1 MNTTLCPS
9 PFKGDDD
16 ILFVN
21 RADGRG
27 MGFFSTSTEPHPHPN
42 PPLEGE
48 GATAGAQSINAHQA
62 LRHSATTSMSPVG
75 SSGVVLVC
83 AAHVVLA
90 CKASDVLQAELAHG

>member
-1 MNTTLCPS
+1 VSKTLCPS
-9 PFKGDDD
+9 PFKRDDD
-16 ILFVN
+16 ILVVN

-48 GATAGAQSINAHQA
+48 GATAGAQSINTRQA

-75 SSGVVLVC
+75 SGVVLVC

-90 CKASDVLQAELAHG
+90 RRASDVLQAELAHG